1 MNKIAKLGD
10 IYCIKSQRYNKWAAY
25 QVVEEDDKKV
35 ALMALDW
42 FFADLPSENQML
54 NIKPLDF
61 RGRIDICYT
70 MYKGVPNRFVY
81 VGNMN
86 PLVVKEVI
94 AYGNWPV
101 DYLIHEIKYSWKQ
114 YSEDEINNYRNSE
127 KSNEI
132 INICGKEMKRRT
144 SYISLAENLFE
155 PSLSRP
161 FDGEIENF
169 SNWSELNKLG
179 ALTEIRYEGSD
190 KNILNYI
197 VNRKMIGTLNWIRH
211 GKKKIDISKT
221 NLITLAIDP
230 ENLEKLILNENL
242 RWLAFNSKE
251 DDLSKL
257 QIEDKNKG
265 QFLSLNV
272 NLKGEKVP
280 NLKISNL
287 SRLYLWTKNLDAKTI
302 VDNYPNLESLHIWGG
317 FGNIY
322 NISEL
327 GRLKKLRHLQLKDLF
342 GFKAEEFPRFN
353 ELESIENLWL
363 TGMSLEVCKIIKKE
377 YKDCLELRI
386 SQAHSE
392 KWIEANLDNPFR
404 DWDGRE
410 NIPARQAKAAFNAYK
425 KAMSDLSKISSPKE
439 NVEVINEILKTYV
452 LTFNKMKSIE
462 TIEREEI
469 ADNFY
474 MLLKKS
480 NLQGDE
486 KLYMDLFDQ
495 WRDF

>member
-10 IYCIKSQRYNKWAAY
+10 IYCIKSQRCNKWASY
-25 QVVEEDDKKV
+25 QVVEEDNTKV

-42 FFADLPSENQML
+42 FSHDLPSENEL
-54 NIKPLDF
+54 IDIKPLDF
-61 RGRIDICYT
+61 KGRIDICYT

-81 VGNMN
+81 VGNMK
-86 PLVVKEVI
+86 PLAVKEVI
-94 AYGNWPV
+94 AYGDWP
-101 DYLIHEIKYSWKQ
+101 DNYLVQESKYSWSQ
-114 YSEDEINNYRNSE
+114 HSEDEIKRYRNAE

-132 INICGKEMKRRT
+132 FNICGKEIERRT
-144 SYISLAENLFE
+144 RNVLLAENLFE
-155 PSLSRP
+155 PSLGRH
-161 FDGEIENF
+161 FDNGLENF
-169 SNWSELNKLG
+169 SNWAELDKLG

-190 KNILNYI
+190 EEILNYLA
-197 VNRKMIGTLNWIRH
+197 NRKLIGTLNWNRH
-211 GKKKIDISKT
+211 GKKKIDVSKT
-221 NLITLAIDP
+221 HLLTLAIDP

-265 QFLSLNV
+265 QFLSLTL
-272 NLKGEKVP
+272 NLKSEKVP
-280 NLKISNL
+280 NLKLPNL
-287 SRLYLWTKNLDAKTI
+287 SDLYIWAKDIDAKEI
-302 VDNYPNLESLHIWGG
+302 VDNYPNLQSLHIWGG
-317 FGNIY
+317 PGNIY
-322 NISEL
+322 NVSEL
-327 GRLKKLRHLQLKDLF
+327 GRLKKLRYLQLKDLF
-342 GFKAEEFPRFN
+342 GFKAEEFPRYK

-363 TGMSLEVCKIIKKE
+363 TGMSAECCKIIKKD
-377 YKDCLELRI
+377 YKDCLQIRV

-392 KWIEANLDNPFR
+392 KWIEANIDNPFR
-404 DWDGRE
+404 NWDGRE
-410 NIPARQAKAAFNAYK
+410 NLPARQAKAAFNAHK
-425 KAMSDLSKISSPKE
+425 KAMSELSKVSSPKE
-439 NVEVINEILKTYV
+439 NVEVINEILKAYV

-480 NLQGDE
+480 NLEGDE
-486 KLYMDLFDQ
+486 KLYMDLFNQ